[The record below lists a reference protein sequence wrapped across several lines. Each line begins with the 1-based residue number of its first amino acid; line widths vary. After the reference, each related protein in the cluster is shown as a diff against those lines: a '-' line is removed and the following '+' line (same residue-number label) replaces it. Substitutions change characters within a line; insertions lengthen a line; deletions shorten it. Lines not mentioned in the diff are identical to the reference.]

1 MSRFAR
7 IAGLALSAL
16 AATAAASS
24 REFAP
29 AEPRRRKPLGELKDF
44 DAVSLGGPDTMLVT
58 AGDDFSIAVEGDP
71 EAVERLDIY
80 VEDHVLHVARQPG
93 ARRQLVVRRR
103 WRDGARDAA
112 GAAQRDALRLG
123 RHPRRSHGRRARRRV
138 AGRLGDIDIADIAAR
153 EARLDLAGSG
163 TLSARGSVEKSHVSL
178 AGSGD
183 VRADGLAAQRTRVSV
198 AGSGDA
204 YVHASEA
211 AKVSIVGS
219 GDVTV
224 RGTSNCRLSRV
235 GSGDVH
241 CAA

>member
-7 IAGLALSAL
+7 VAGIALSAL
-16 AATAAASS
+16 AAAAVGN
-24 REFAP
+24 REFTP
-29 AEPRRRKPLGELKDF
+29 TEPRKRKPLGELKDF
-44 DAVSLGGPDTMLVT
+44 DGVSLGGPDTMLVT
-58 AGDDFSIAVEGDP
+58 AGDGFSIAVDGDP

-80 VEDHVLHVARQPG
+80 VEDKVLHVTRLPRSGGNWAFDD
-93 ARRQLVVRRR
+93 
-103 WRDGARDAA
+103 DGATVRVTLP
-112 GAAQRDALRLG
+112 ALRSVTLYG
-123 RHPRRSHGRRARRRV
+123 SGDLRV
-138 AGRLGDIDIADIAAR
+138 DRMDGDRVDVSLAGSGDIDIADIAAR

-163 TLSARGSVEKSHVSL
+163 TLSARGSVEASQVSL

-183 VRADGLAAQRTRVSV
+183 IRADALTAQRTRVSV

-235 GSGDVH
+235 GSGEMH

>member
-16 AATAAASS
+16 AATAAAGS
-24 REFAP
+24 REFTP
-29 AEPRRRKPLGELKDF
+29 AGPRKRRPLDELDDF
-44 DAVSLGGPDTMLVT
+44 EGVALGGPDTMLVAT
-58 AGDDFSIAVEGDP
+58 GDYAVAIEGDP
-71 EAVERLDIY
+71 EALERLDIY
-80 VEDHVLHVARQPG
+80 VEDHVLHVARLPG
-93 ARRQLVVRRR
+93 RAGNWSFDDEGATVRVTLPVLRSVTLYGSGDLKADR
-103 WRDGARDAA
+103 MA
-112 GAAQRDALRLG
+112 GERIDVSL
-123 RHPRRSHGRRARRRV
+123 
-138 AGRLGDIDIADIAAR
+138 AGSGDIHIADIAAR
-153 EARLDLAGSG
+153 EARLELAGSG
-163 TLSARGSVEKSHVSL
+163 MLSARGNVEESHVSL

-183 VRADGLAAQRTRVSV
+183 IRADGLTALRTRVSL